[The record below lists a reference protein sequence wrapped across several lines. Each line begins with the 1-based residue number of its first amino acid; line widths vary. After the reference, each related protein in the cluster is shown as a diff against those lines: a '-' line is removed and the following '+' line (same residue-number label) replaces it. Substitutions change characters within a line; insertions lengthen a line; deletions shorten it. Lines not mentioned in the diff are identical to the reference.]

1 MLYDTKKQRRLFI
14 AVGFILLVVGSL
26 ASSTGTLIEL
36 TSLGYIRP
44 VPHLFLI
51 LTMLSVV
58 IVGQR
63 LLSLNTTWLLCYT
76 SIPLGLIWSIQ
87 EFTVT
92 LSNLSDV
99 DQLPNFVVNTMLP
112 VFISGVACAVAFF
125 CMDEDEDSCTSQAP
139 KLAHIA
145 ILAAVPFIFIAGL
158 TVTGFWVAI
167 IFMGVHPILILVGC
181 LLLGVGKRIK
191 TASKT
196 LREFS
201 HSDIGFVLLDGGKV
215 ATFMGALVT
224 ALFYIALSR
233 LDDPKA
239 VGPMMALGL
248 ITILMGCFVY
258 LIGIC
263 MSAVSCSSELQRNLR
278 LDSWHLAEAYAF
290 VLLALL
296 APASIFEF
304 IV

>member
-1 MLYDTKKQRRLFI
+1 MLSETKKQRRLFI
-14 AVGFILLVVGSL
+14 ASGLILLLVGSL
-26 ASSTGTLIEL
+26 ASSTVTLIEL
-36 TSLGYIRP
+36 TAMGYIRP
-44 VPHLFLI
+44 VSHLFLI

-63 LLSLNTTWLLCYT
+63 LMSLNPTWLLCYT

-92 LSNLSDV
+92 LSDLSDV
-99 DQLPNFVVNTMLP
+99 DQLPNYVVNTMLP
-112 VFISGVACAVAFF
+112 VFISGVGCALAFF
-125 CMDEDEDSCTSQAP
+125 CMDEDEGSYISQDP
-139 KLAHIA
+139 KLSHIA

-158 TVTGFWVAI
+158 TASGLWAASIFWS
-167 IFMGVHPILILVGC
+167 VHPTLILLGC
-181 LLLGVGKRIK
+181 LLLGAGKRVK
-191 TASKT
+191 SASKT

-233 LDDPKA
+233 LDDPKT

-263 MSAVSCSSELQRNLR
+263 MSAVSCSPELQRNLR